1 MAPTA
6 SLPETHTVLVQE
18 VKGQPLI
25 VKDQATPCATPGS
38 AVVKSLSVPILS
50 YTREVLDGTR
60 PTYAYPT
67 PFVPGSSAIGRVIA
81 TGADA
86 VKLKQGDL
94 VLIESVVRGR
104 DDEEEIFLL
113 GLTHT
118 GTSGTK
124 KLMEGEWRNGTF
136 AEYTKVPLEKC
147 YVLNET
153 RLCRELGYNIDQLGW
168 ILKGLVPYGGFRS
181 INLLPSES
189 VIIAP
194 ASGGFGS
201 AAVIVALAMGARVIA
216 MARKPEELKNMKAL
230 DPNRIETVPII
241 GNVDDELVA
250 LKKLGRINAFLD
262 ISPAA
267 AQNSTHFKSA
277 ILSSAHGS
285 RVSLMGGLN
294 DDLPV
299 PHRFIMRRDI
309 LLKGKWMY
317 NREDIV
323 SFMQL
328 LESGILNVKDIVK
341 VIGKFALADWKEAL
355 DVAFDVGGRSGQ
367 LVVFNP

>member
-1 MAPTA
+1 MATTA
-6 SLPETHTVLVQE
+6 SLPATHKALVQE
-18 VKGQPLI
+18 GKGQPLI
-25 VKDQATPCATPGS
+25 VKDQATLCATPGS
-38 AVVKSLSVPILS
+38 AVVKCLSVPIIS

-67 PFVPGSSAIGRVIA
+67 PFVPGPSVISRVIVA
-81 TGADA
+81 GADA

-94 VLIESVVRGR
+94 VFVNSVVRGR

-118 GTSGTK
+118 GTAGTK

-136 AEYTKVPLEKC
+136 AEYAKVPLENC

-153 RLCRELGYNIDQLGW
+153 RLCRELGYDIDQLGW

-181 INLLPSES
+181 INLLPGES

-194 ASGGFGS
+194 ATGGFGS
-201 AAVIVALAMGARVIA
+201 AAVIVALAMGARVVA
-216 MARKPEELKNMKAL
+216 MARKPEELEKIKAL
-230 DPNRIETVPII
+230 APNRIETIPIT
-241 GNVDDELVA
+241 GNVEDELAA

-262 ISPAA
+262 ISPAT

-277 ILSSAHGS
+277 ILSLARGG
-285 RVSLMGGLN
+285 RVSLMGGLE

-317 NREDIV
+317 SREDAV
-323 SFMQL
+323 SFVQL
-328 LESGILNVKDIVK
+328 FESGILNFKDLVT
-341 VIGKFALADWKEAL
+341 VVGKFALADWKEAL
-355 DVAFDVGGRSGQ
+355 DVAFDVGGRLGQ